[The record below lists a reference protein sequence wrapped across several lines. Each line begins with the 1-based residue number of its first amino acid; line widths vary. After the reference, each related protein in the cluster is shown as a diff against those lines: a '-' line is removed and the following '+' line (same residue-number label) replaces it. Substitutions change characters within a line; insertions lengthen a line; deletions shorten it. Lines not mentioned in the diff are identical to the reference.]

1 MIAGEE
7 FIGEQALGG
16 SLTRWR
22 SFKDK
27 TPTGVLGDARVASA
41 EKGERLLDTAARLLA
56 DQGAAPLHQG
66 AAA

>member
-1 MIAGEE
+1 MG
-7 FIGEQALGG
+7 QALGG

-41 EKGERLLDTAARLLA
+41 EKGEKLLDTAARLLA
-56 DQGAAPLHQG
+56 DELLSGDHWS
-66 AAA
+66 